1 MKLRTGRPLS
11 EMVDALER
19 QTLLLQEFCQRAFA
33 EGDLTYLA
41 EIANKLRLLAV
52 RSKNNEPL
60 LLRVME
66 EHNLDLKIPVGP
78 GPIESAPRISIEQ
91 FLAQPAGA
99 VRIPFPDG
107 EFVSYTNGQLIRA
120 WAEQLGGAHED
131 WRMEDAFRTLL
142 ALPAFVG
149 SRAARPAG
157 VAAVSGV
164 PITLSHTENGV
175 KLRPVIG
182 AVIYVRVSA
191 KEQTEN
197 LSLPTQLRA
206 CEEYCRREGS

>member
-60 LLRVME
+60 LFRVME

-149 SRAARPAG
+149 SPERQVTVEVLKIAALVVLDVARRCLFQLGVQSVCRVGPATAVPLGAWPKRP
-157 VAAVSGV
+157 
-164 PITLSHTENGV
+164 
-175 KLRPVIG
+175 
-182 AVIYVRVSA
+182 
-191 KEQTEN
+191 
-197 LSLPTQLRA
+197 SLF
-206 CEEYCRREGS
+206 RRLLVMWRRRR